1 MDISTNGIAF
11 IKNEELFR
19 SKPYLDPVGMPTIG
33 YGSTVYENGKAVT
46 LKDRAI
52 TEKRATALLKHKLS
66 SRYVPAVN
74 KGLEVAVNQ
83 NQFDALASFIYNVGP
98 GGTGSTLFKKINAGI
113 TDKATIE
120 HWFGVWNK
128 GTVKGKKVVLPGLV
142 ARRKREAD
150 LFLK

>member
-1 MDISTNGIAF
+1 
-11 IKNEELFR
+11 
-19 SKPYLDPVGMPTIG
+19 
-33 YGSTVYENGKAVT
+33 
-46 LKDRAI
+46 
-52 TEKRATALLKHKLS
+52 
-66 SRYVPAVN
+66 
-74 KGLEVAVNQ
+74 VAVNQ

-98 GGTGSTLFKKINAGI
+98 GGTDATLFKKINAGI